1 MYQPEHI
8 DPNPA
13 RQTTAP
19 EDTLFERLVQ
29 QHNAA
34 LFHFV
39 HRFLGDYD
47 AASDV
52 CQQVFVQL
60 YTFLPTL
67 RTDRPLTPWLFHV
80 ARNRCL
86 DELRRK
92 RALRFS
98 ELENE
103 SGQQHEDDD
112 TSLLQLVPDPQPLPD
127 EVIEQ
132 RDLQRLLWEAIRALP
147 PKLRRVVALRYGNE
161 LSYAEIGAIL
171 HIPPATAKTYFQR
184 AKPLLRAFLIRR
196 GLLALTA

>member
-8 DPNPA
+8 DQKPA
-13 RQTTAP
+13 RQTRAS

-29 QHNAA
+29 QHSEA

-39 HRFLGDYD
+39 SRFLGDYD

-67 RTDRPLTPWLFHV
+67 HTDRPLAPWLFHV

-92 RALRFS
+92 RALSFS

-103 SGQQHEDDD
+103 GGHPRDEDDA
-112 TSLLQLVPDPQPLPD
+112 SLLQLVPDPHPLPD
-127 EVIEQ
+127 EVLEQ
-132 RDLQRLLWEAIRALP
+132 HDLQRLLWEAIRALP

-184 AKPLLRAFLIRR
+184 AKPLLRAFLTQR
-196 GLLALTA
+196 GLALTA

>member
-1 MYQPEHI
+1 MDQPEHI
-8 DPNPA
+8 DQPPA

-19 EDTLFERLVQ
+19 GDTLFERLVQ
-29 QHNAA
+29 QHSTA

-39 HRFLGDYD
+39 SRFLGDYD

-67 RTDRPLTPWLFHV
+67 RTDQPLAPWLFRV

-92 RALRFS
+92 RALSFS

-103 SGQQHEDDD
+103 GGHSREEEDV
-112 TSLLQLVPDPQPLPD
+112 SLLHLVPDPHPLPD

-132 RDLQRLLWEAIRALP
+132 QDLQRLLWEAIRALP

-161 LSYAEIGAIL
+161 LSYAEIGATL

-184 AKPLLRAFLIRR
+184 AKPLLRAFLTRR
-196 GLLALTA
+196 GLALTA

>member
-8 DPNPA
+8 GQNAA
-13 RQTTAP
+13 RQTRAP
-19 EDTLFERLVQ
+19 EDVLFERLVQ
-29 QHNAA
+29 QYNTA

-39 HRFLGDYD
+39 YRFLGDYD
-47 AASDV
+47 SASDI

-67 RTDRPLTPWLFHV
+67 HTDRPLTSWLFHV

-92 RALRFS
+92 RALSFT

-103 SGQQHEDDD
+103 GVHSHEEEDP
-112 TSLLQLVPDPQPLPD
+112 SLLQLVPDPHPLPD

-132 RDLQRLLWEAIRALP
+132 HDLQRLLWEAIRALP
-147 PKLRRVVALRYGNE
+147 PKLRQVVALRYGNE

-184 AKPLLRAFLIRR
+184 AKPLLRAYLTRR
-196 GLLALTA
+196 GLALTA

>member
-1 MYQPEHI
+1 MYQPEQTEQK
-8 DPNPA
+8 PA
-13 RQTTAP
+13 RPTRVP

-29 QHNAA
+29 QHHAA

-39 HRFLGDYD
+39 YRFLGDYD
-47 AASDV
+47 TASDI

-67 RTDRPLTPWLFHV
+67 HTDRSLAPWLFHV

-92 RALRFS
+92 RALSFT

-103 SGQQHEDDD
+103 SRRLREEED
-112 TSLLQLVPDPQPLPD
+112 TLLLHLVPDPQPLPD

-132 RDLQRLLWEAIRALP
+132 HDLQRLLWEAIRSLP

-184 AKPLLRAFLIRR
+184 AKPLLRAFLTRR
-196 GLLALTA
+196 GLALTA

>member
-1 MYQPEHI
+1 MDQPEHI
-8 DPNPA
+8 DQKTTRP
-13 RQTTAP
+13 TTAP
-19 EDTLFERLVQ
+19 DDALFERLVQ

-39 HRFLGDYD
+39 YRFLGDYD
-47 AASDV
+47 TASDI

-67 RTDRPLTPWLFHV
+67 HTDRPLAPWLFHV

-92 RALRFS
+92 RALSFT
-98 ELENE
+98 ELE
-103 SGQQHEDDD
+103 HEGGHAREEEDL
-112 TSLLQLVPDPQPLPD
+112 SLLHLVPDPHPLPD
-127 EVIEQ
+127 EVLEQ
-132 RDLQRLLWEAIRALP
+132 HDVQRLLWEAIRSLP

-184 AKPLLRAFLIRR
+184 AKPLLRAFLTRR
-196 GLLALTA
+196 GLLTLTA

>member
-8 DPNPA
+8 DQNPA
-13 RQTTAP
+13 RQITTP

-39 HRFLGDYD
+39 YRFLGDYD

-67 RTDRPLTPWLFHV
+67 RTDRPLTPWLFRV

-92 RALRFS
+92 RTLRFS

-103 SGQQHEDDD
+103 GGQQHEDDD

-132 RDLQRLLWEAIRALP
+132 HDLQRLLWEAIRALP

-196 GLLALTA
+196 GLALTA